1 MFPVEL
7 WGQALPPI
15 FGASNNSTERIRK
28 MTRTLLATAALIA
41 ASTLATTGA
50 QACISCEY
58 VPEVVR
64 SSSTLPHTG
73 HYYAAEPYQ
82 KKRTIKASIDR
93 PVIKAAKINKQ
104 AKFAKAEPAATSE
117 PAKVAKAE
125 TVEKQVEKKAEKTIA
140 KVETENSSVT
150 LASAA
155 EVATNAKAPVEEKTA
170 TTAAKPTDCKKFFA
184 SVGMTLTVPC
194 E

>member
-1 MFPVEL
+1 
-7 WGQALPPI
+7 
-15 FGASNNSTERIRK
+15 
-28 MTRTLLATAALIA
+28 MTRTILATAALLA
-41 ASTLATTGA
+41 AATLATTGA

-82 KKRTIKASIDR
+82 KKRTVKAAIIDR
-93 PVIKAAKINKQ
+93 PALRAAKVAKQ
-104 AKFAKAEPAATSE
+104 AKFAKAEPEKSAKAA
-117 PAKVAKAE
+117 PVIAKAE
-125 TVEKQVEKKAEKTIA
+125 TVEKKVEKKAEKTIA

-150 LASAA
+150 LASNAD
-155 EVATNAKAPVEEKTA
+155 VVTNAKAPVEETA
-170 TTAAKPTDCKKFFA
+170 TTTAAKPTDCKKFFA